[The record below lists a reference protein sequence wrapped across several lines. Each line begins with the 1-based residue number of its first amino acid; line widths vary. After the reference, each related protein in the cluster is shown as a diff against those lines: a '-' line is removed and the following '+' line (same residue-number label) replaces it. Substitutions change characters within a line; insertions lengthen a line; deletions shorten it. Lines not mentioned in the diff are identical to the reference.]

1 VTFSPQF
8 HYSHRLVKNLGEI
21 EAAKAIIDLLPLP
34 PDTTLRLRHDARQR
48 STHSSTQIEGN
59 PLNEAAVRL
68 AIAAGDRQGT
78 KAEQEVRNY
87 WRALDFVEEFSESNA
102 LITEI
107 FIQELHR
114 IVIVLDR
121 GRRGRRS
128 EYRAFECPV
137 VDTLTRRID
146 YAPPTPEDV
155 PALMKGLIQWLN
167 APSTQDLPVPIRAA
181 ILTHR
186 FLSIQPFGDGN
197 GRTGRLLA
205 TAELWRSGYRL
216 RGFFSFDEYFNA
228 DRDRYYQNLQMGLP
242 VDFYE
247 GRQNPDHSPWLS
259 YFVEVMA
266 QAARDL
272 QARAT
277 GLYAIRQPEPAP
289 WENLPRRQQQVLT
302 RLLSSLLEN
311 AQADL
316 ILSATRIEAWFGVS
330 NRTAREWLKD
340 WLEEG
345 FVTARTPTD
354 RVRDCLLADPWA
366 TFLRAASAR
375 VSDP

>member
-1 VTFSPQF
+1 MLFSPQF
-8 HYSHRLVKNLGEI
+8 RYSHPLVNHLGEI
-21 EAAKAIIDLLPLP
+21 EAAKAIIDVLPLP

-59 PLNEAAVRL
+59 PLSAAAVRL

-87 WRALDFVEEFSESNA
+87 WRALDFVEEFTESA
-102 LITEI
+102 SPPLITEV

-128 EYRAFECPV
+128 DYRVVECPV

-155 PALMKGLIQWLN
+155 PALMQGLIQWLN
-167 APSTQDLPVPIRAA
+167 APSTQALPVPIRAA
-181 ILTHR
+181 LLTHR
-186 FLSIQPFGDGN
+186 FLSIHPFGDGN

-205 TAELWRSGYRL
+205 TAELWRSGYRM

-228 DRDRYYQNLQMGLP
+228 DRERYYQNLQMGLP
-242 VDFYE
+242 VNFYD
-247 GRQNPDHSPWLS
+247 GRHDPDHTPWVN

-266 QAARDL
+266 QAARNL
-272 QARAT
+272 KTQAVS
-277 GLYAIRQPEPAP
+277 LYATRQPEPVL
-289 WENLPRRQQQVLT
+289 WEVLPRRQQQVLT
-302 RLLSSLLEN
+302 RLLSSLLDNSE
-311 AQADL
+311 AEL
-316 ILSATRIEAWFGVS
+316 ILSAPRIETWFGIS

-340 WLEEG
+340 WLGDG
-345 FVTARTPTD
+345 FIAPRTVSD
-354 RVRDCLLADPWA
+354 RVRDYHLQDPWA
-366 TFLRAASAR
+366 QFLREASR
-375 VSDP
+375 R